1 MTLKTILMLKTK
13 LLNMAKKIGIL
24 LLIVLN
30 NKLIA
35 QQNTTVG
42 DTSYW
47 TMGGTSSLTF
57 SQVSLTNWAGGG
69 DNTVSI
75 NSNFSIFA
83 DRAKNRG
90 KWENY
95 ADLGYGL
102 IKQGDFDF
110 EKSDDRIVLG
120 TKYGYQIKKDNKKW
134 FYAGLLDF
142 KTQFAPG
149 FDVPSGT
156 DGRQSISGFMA
167 PGYLTIGTGIDY
179 SPNEFLSF
187 SYVPISGKFTFVMIQ
202 RLADEGAFGVEKGKT
217 SRAELGSFFRTQYKK
232 GNFES
237 RLELFTNYMEDFG
250 TIDVNWQNA
259 LVVQLTKL
267 ISANFF
273 TQLIYDKDI
282 LIGKD
287 DNGDGDFDDPGE
299 LDDRIQFKSVI
310 GIGLTYNFGSQKSE

>member
-1 MTLKTILMLKTK
+1 MI
-13 LLNMAKKIGIL
+13 KKIGIL
-24 LLIVLN
+24 LLLLLTN
-30 NKLIA
+30 GLIA
-35 QQNTTVG
+35 QQNTIVS

-47 TMGGTSSLTF
+47 TTGGTSSLTF

-75 NSNFSIFA
+75 NSNLSMFA
-83 DRAKNRG
+83 DRVKNRG
-90 KWENY
+90 RWKNY
-95 ADLGYGL
+95 IDLGYGL

-110 EKSDDRIVLG
+110 EKSDDRIVFG
-120 TKYGYQIKKDNKKW
+120 TKYDYQIQNGSDRW
-134 FYAGLLDF
+134 FYTGLLDF

-149 FDVPSGT
+149 FDTPSGT
-156 DGRQSISGFMA
+156 EGRQSISDFMA

-179 SPNEFLSF
+179 SPDEFLSL
-187 SYVPISGKFTFVMIQ
+187 SYIPITGKLTFVTIQ
-202 RLADEGAFGVEKGKT
+202 RLANEGAFGVDPAVIDEGTGELLEEGKNF
-217 SRAELGSFFRTQYKK
+217 RAELGSFFRVQYKK

-287 DNGDGDFDDPGE
+287 GNGDGDFDDPGE
-299 LDDRIQFKSVI
+299 LSDRVQFKSVI
-310 GIGLTYNFGSQKSE
+310 GIGLAYNFGARRSE

>member
-1 MTLKTILMLKTK
+1 MIK
-13 LLNMAKKIGIL
+13 NIGVFL
-24 LLIVLN
+24 LLVLT
-30 NKLIA
+30 NKLVA
-35 QQNTTVG
+35 QQNVTAS

-47 TMGGTSSLTF
+47 RIGGTSSLTF

-75 NSNFSIFA
+75 NSNFSMFA
-83 DRAKNRG
+83 DRVKKRG

-95 ADLGYGL
+95 IDLGYGL
-102 IKQGDFDF
+102 IKQGDFEF
-110 EKSDDRIVLG
+110 EKSDDRIVFG
-120 TKYGYQIKKDNKKW
+120 TRYSYRIENANDKW
-134 FYAGLLDF
+134 FYTGLLDF

-156 DGRQSISGFMA
+156 EGRQSISDFLA

-179 SPNEFLSF
+179 SPNEFLSL
-187 SYVPISGKFTFVMIQ
+187 SYIPISGKFTFVTIQ
-202 RLADEGAFGVEKGKT
+202 RLANEGAFGVDPAVVDEVTGEILEKGKN
-217 SRAELGSFFRTQYKK
+217 SRAELGSFFRAQYKK
-232 GNFES
+232 ENFES

-259 LVVQLTKL
+259 WVVQLTKF

-287 DNGDGDFDDPGE
+287 NNGDGDFDDPGE
-299 LDDRIQFKSVI
+299 LDDRVQFKSVI
-310 GIGLTYNFGSQKSE
+310 GVGLGYNFGARKSE